1 VPSWGD
7 LQPLGTRGFQPF
19 ANYREHLGVDRGWGR
34 RLGYTIGMGG
44 RVEWVLA
51 PLERAGVRYLVVGGV
66 AVVLHGYL
74 RTTLDLDLVVQLEP
88 DNLERAL
95 TVFEGLGFQPRV
107 PVPLRSFA
115 DPQLRET
122 WRREKNMTVFSLWH
136 PDRPGFAL
144 DLFVQEPF
152 DFDAVYRRALRVPLE
167 EVQATV
173 VSREDLVAMKRAA
186 GRTRDIE
193 DVEALLNLSEDE
205 P

>member
-1 VPSWGD
+1 MS
-7 LQPLGTRGFQPF
+7 
-19 ANYREHLGVDRGWGR
+19 
-34 RLGYTIGMGG
+34 G

-51 PLERAGVRYLVVGGV
+51 SIEKAGVRYLVVGGV

-88 DNLERAL
+88 NNLERAL
-95 TVFEGLGFQPRV
+95 TAFEDLGFQPRV
-107 PVPLRSFA
+107 PVALRSFL
-115 DPQLRET
+115 DPQTREI

-136 PDRPGFAL
+136 PGHPGFAL

-152 DFDAVYRRALRVPLE
+152 DFDVVYRRALRIPLE
-167 EVQATV
+167 EVEATV

-186 GRTRDIE
+186 GRARDLE
-193 DVEALLNLSEDE
+193 DIEALLELSEDE

>member
-1 VPSWGD
+1 MS
-7 LQPLGTRGFQPF
+7 
-19 ANYREHLGVDRGWGR
+19 
-34 RLGYTIGMGG
+34 G

-74 RTTLDLDLVVQLEP
+74 RTTLDLDLVVQLEG

-95 TVFEGLGFQPRV
+95 NALEGLGFEPRV

-115 DPQLRET
+115 DPQNRAT
-122 WRREKNMTVFSLWH
+122 WAHERNMNVFSLWH
-136 PDRPGFAL
+136 PEHPGFAL

-152 DFDAVYRRALRVPLE
+152 DFETIYGRALRVPL
-167 EVQATV
+167 QNLHATV
-173 VSREDLVAMKRAA
+173 ISRDDLVEMKRAA
-186 GRTRDIE
+186 GRARDLE
-193 DVEALLNLSEDE
+193 DVAALLELSEDE